1 MRALVCDYDEP
12 ARAEPGDRYLARAIA
27 GRDDLAD
34 AERPQLV
41 QLRAAVVRVVAQLVE
56 DLRLDRAH
64 DGATVGPP
72 SDTRDGSEASQV
84 LAILAPGAGSAVTST
99 DVACVLVHIDLD
111 GTRACASSLIAL
123 AAGRQLASSWGA
135 TLYAALIAH
144 DPDAQGAADTTGK
157 ILNAA
162 KVPGIEELET
172 QLAQGG
178 ADKIVVALT
187 DAVVAPL
194 WAAVGTAWQGV
205 IDHLRPRLVLFG
217 ADAPSAA
224 ELAPR
229 TGARIGARLLLRAR
243 TTGGDEVELRDRDGG
258 YVRASDGGAAVALI
272 GRASEVPHGDEDID
286 VVVLALPGGVDERI
300 EIAGSTPA
308 EVAHTLGAVVVIGDD
323 AAKDPKVVANASTLA
338 QRLGGVLVGG
348 ADAVRGG
355 AVAAGGV
362 VDRTTPLAPELCVM
376 IGGAQ
381 ADVAGAT
388 SLIKIGA
395 QPGKL
400 VDGALPGTV
409 DLGLAALVERLEDF
423 T

>member
-1 MRALVCDYDEP
+1 M
-12 ARAEPGDRYLARAIA
+12 
-27 GRDDLAD
+27 
-34 AERPQLV
+34 
-41 QLRAAVVRVVAQLVE
+41 
-56 DLRLDRAH
+56 
-64 DGATVGPP
+64 
-72 SDTRDGSEASQV
+72 
-84 LAILAPGAGSAVTST
+84 
-99 DVACVLVHIDLD
+99 ACVLVHIDLD
-111 GTRACASSLIAL
+111 GPRASASSLIAL

-144 DPDAQGAADTTGK
+144 DPGARGAADSTGQV
-157 ILNAA
+157 INAA
-162 KVPGIEELET
+162 NVPGIDALEA
-172 QLAQGG
+172 QLAKGG

-194 WAAVGTAWQGV
+194 WATVGTAWQGV

-229 TGARIGARLLLRAR
+229 TSARIGARLLLRAR

-272 GRASEVPHGDEDID
+272 GRASEVPQGDDDVD
-286 VVVLALPGGVDERI
+286 VVVLALPGGVDERV
-300 EIAGSTPA
+300 EIAGSSPA
-308 EVAHTLGAVVVIGDD
+308 EAAHSLGAIVAIGDD
-323 AAKDPKVVANASTLA
+323 AARDPKVVANASKLA
-338 QRLGGVLVGG
+338 QRLGGVLVGS
-348 ADAVRGG
+348 AEAARAG
-355 AVAAGGV
+355 AVAPGAV
-362 VDRTTPLAPELCVM
+362 VERTTPIAPELCVM
-376 IGGAQ
+376 IGGAEV
-381 ADVAGAT
+381 DVAGAS

-423 T
+423 S